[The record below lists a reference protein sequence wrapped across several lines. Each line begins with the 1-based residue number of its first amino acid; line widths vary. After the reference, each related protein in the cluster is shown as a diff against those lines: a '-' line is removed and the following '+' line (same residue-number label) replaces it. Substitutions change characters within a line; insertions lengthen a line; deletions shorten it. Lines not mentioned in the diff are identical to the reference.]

1 MSKHKNIGSDFEEF
15 LEEEGLLEEVE
26 SAAAKKAFV
35 IQLETEM
42 RRKRIGKTR
51 LAKLM
56 KTSRSAIDRL
66 LDPAQPSTL
75 TTLTEAALAVGKHIR
90 ITLI

>member
-1 MSKHKNIGSDFEEF
+1 MGKHNNIGSDFEDF
-15 LEEEGLLEEVE
+15 LIEEGILEEVE

-35 IQLETEM
+35 IQLEAEM
-42 RRKRIGKTR
+42 KKKRIGKSK

-56 KTSRSAIDRL
+56 NTSRSAIDRL
-66 LDPAQPSTL
+66 LDSSQSSTL
-75 TTLTEAALAVGKHIR
+75 NTITEAALAVGKHVR